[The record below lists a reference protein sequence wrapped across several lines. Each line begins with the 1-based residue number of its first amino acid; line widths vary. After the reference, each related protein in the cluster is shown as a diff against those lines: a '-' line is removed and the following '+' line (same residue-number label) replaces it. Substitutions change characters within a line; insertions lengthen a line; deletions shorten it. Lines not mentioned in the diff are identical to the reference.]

1 MKTVMR
7 MAMMMGLESF
17 NLPGADAASTC
28 ASYGAP
34 ANSGSGNF
42 WLWGFIIFMCLLFGV
57 FAYVMMQKAKTL

>member
-34 ANSGSGNF
+34 ANSGSG
-42 WLWGFIIFMCLLFGV
+42 LWGFIIFMCLFFGV